1 MFETVVVPLDGSE
14 LAEEALETAEAL
26 AARFES
32 RLVLVQAVDSLAMR
46 MSQPPAMMESP
57 AAAAASVNVLQ
68 SALDA
73 EKDAAHKYLGPLRDR
88 LADGGR
94 KVEAYVGEGPAVDVI
109 LSVAREQSAGV
120 IVMSTHGRGGLGR
133 LVFGSVADGILR
145 HSEIPVL
152 LVRSREKPKS

>member
-1 MFETVVVPLDGSE
+1 
-14 LAEEALETAEAL
+14 
-26 AARFES
+26 
-32 RLVLVQAVDSLAMR
+32 
-46 MSQPPAMMESP
+46 MESP

-109 LSVAREQSAGV
+109 LSVAREQSASV